1 MDVGAPEVGL
11 VALPPSHAGE
21 AWSGLPAAI
30 PSKYAALYPP
40 S

>member
-11 VALPPSHAGE
+11 NAYPPSRAGE
-21 AWSGLPAAI
+21 PWSGPLAAI